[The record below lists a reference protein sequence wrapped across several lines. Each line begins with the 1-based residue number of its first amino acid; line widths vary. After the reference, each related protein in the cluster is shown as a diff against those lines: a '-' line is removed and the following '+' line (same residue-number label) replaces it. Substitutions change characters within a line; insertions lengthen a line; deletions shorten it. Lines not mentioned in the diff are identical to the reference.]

1 MKLTDIKIFVIN
13 LNKREDRLEEISKML
28 EGYNWKRIEAVET
41 AKGYIGCVLSHIKC
55 LKKAIIDDLPEVIIM
70 EDDHRFINEKEFKYP
85 LGGPGGRECDV
96 CLLTGKSIKGEFI
109 DENFMKIQSARHTD
123 CYLVKRHYYK
133 TMIKCFYES
142 LLKLLNN
149 YEHQYYIDV
158 YWDKYMRIDNFICLR
173 KLIGYQ
179 KEDYSDIQ
187 NMEIKRIKIK
197 LIY

>member
-41 AKGYIGCVLSHIKC
+41 SLGYIGCVLSHIKC

-85 LGGPGGRECDV
+85 SHSKGVLECDV

-187 NMEIKRIKIK
+187 NMEVKRNKIK

>member
-13 LNKREDRLEEISKML
+13 LDKREDRLEEISKML
-28 EGYNWKRIEAVET
+28 EGYNWERIEAIET
-41 AKGYIGCVLSHIKC
+41 QRGYFGCVLSHMKC

-70 EDDHRFINEKEFKYP
+70 EDDHTFMNEKEFKYP
-85 LGGPGGRECDV
+85 TECDV

-109 DENFMKIQSARHTD
+109 DKNFMKISSARHTD

-133 TMIKCFYES
+133 FLLKCFNES

-149 YEHQYYIDV
+149 YQHQYYIDV
-158 YWDKYMRIDNFICLR
+158 YWDKYMLKNNFICLR

>member
-85 LGGPGGRECDV
+85 SHSKGVLECDV

-187 NMEIKRIKIK
+187 NMEVKRNKIK

>member
-28 EGYNWKRIEAVET
+28 EGYNWERIEAVET

-70 EDDHRFINEKEFKYP
+70 EDDHRFMNEKEFKYP
-85 LGGPGGRECDV
+85 PQGHVMACDV

-149 YEHQYYIDV
+149 YKHQYYIDV